1 MRILIV
7 DDNYTS
13 RSQIKAV
20 FGQYGDCDCAPDGD
34 IALSLFVAAHQEKI
48 PYDIITMDID
58 MPDVKGDQIVQKIRQ
73 WEKSNQIYQNSYS
86 KEASIIMVT
95 ALSMKD
101 NILSSFKSG
110 CEAYIVKP
118 ITKVKVE
125 AILEDIKMQKVRS

>member
-1 MRILIV
+1 MFRILIV

-13 RSQIKAV
+13 RSQIKAL
-20 FGQYGDCDCAPDGD
+20 FSQYGDCDTAPNGE
-34 IALSLFVAAHQEKI
+34 IACKLFEAAHKENI

-58 MPDVKGDQIVQKIRQ
+58 MPDVKGDQIVNRMRK
-73 WEKSNQIYQNSYS
+73 WEKDHSVYKTHG

-101 NILSSFKSG
+101 NIMSSFKSG

-118 ITKVKVE
+118 ITKDKVE
-125 AILEDIKMQKVRS
+125 KLIEDVKLQKC